1 MGAAQTKEN
10 DFFKYADERNGK
22 KPPASFYEG
31 LDELKPNQLD
41 KLTFVHSENEI
52 KAVRMVASGYV
63 QDHPE
68 LTQQQREDIVSGGQ
82 DKHLWPMARCLT
94 FCKIYARNEDGEL
107 NRKMG
112 KERYREQFGKCL
124 DQVCG
129 PVQTKL
135 NACLEK
141 EYKQAFNFGIGL
153 SDHQN

>member
-10 DFFKYADERNGK
+10 AFFKNSGMS
-22 KPPASFYEG
+22 PATFYEG
-31 LDELKPNQLD
+31 LE
-41 KLTFVHSENEI
+41 KLSANPADPGYPGIIHSKNEI
-52 KAVRMVASGYV
+52 KIVRKLAGGYV

-68 LTQQQREDIVSGGQ
+68 LTQQQQEDIISGGQ
-82 DKHLWPMARCLT
+82 DKHLWPMARCLS
-94 FCKIYARNEDGEL
+94 FCKMYARNEDGEL